1 MLSVTC
7 DVFIHTLDECVKL
20 ATSNS
25 TQSLFLLSP
34 ISSINSDK
42 ILIQRKISK
51 EFNILLPK
59 QIIYRT
65 FFSELDHT

>member
-20 ATSNS
+20 ATSSS
-25 TQSLFLLSP
+25 TQSLFHLSP

-42 ILIQRKISK
+42 ISTQRKI
-51 EFNILLPK
+51 LPK

-65 FFSELDHT
+65 FFSELNHT